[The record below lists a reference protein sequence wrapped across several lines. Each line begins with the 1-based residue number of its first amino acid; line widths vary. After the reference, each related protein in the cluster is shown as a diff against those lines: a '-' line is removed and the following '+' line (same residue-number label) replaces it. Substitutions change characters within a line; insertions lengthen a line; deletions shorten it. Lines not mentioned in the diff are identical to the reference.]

1 VKAITTH
8 LSADFDAFAAA
19 VCSVRLFPDHQVL
32 FPGSQEVAVR
42 RFMEDT
48 RFPFPE
54 LKLRQAR
61 RETFDH
67 VVVTDTRN
75 PARLGEVWQLIER
88 DHCPITL
95 VDHHVTEEDLLGAR
109 EVISRPVGA
118 TCTIVAQLMRERELP
133 PSSEE
138 ASLLL
143 MGIYEDTGGLSY
155 RETTP
160 TDLRIVAWL
169 LEQGGSLEWVRRWVM
184 KALQPDQLELLNR
197 IVEGCEE
204 ILVRDTPVELSMVE
218 VDRYHE
224 EAAYVVHRWVETF
237 EIPIGE

>member
-19 VCSVRLFPDHQVL
+19 VCAVRLFPDHQVL

-48 RFPFPE
+48 RFSFPE

-67 VVVTDTRN
+67 IVVTDTRN

-88 DHCPITL
+88 DRCPITL
-95 VDHHVTEEDLLGAR
+95 IDHHVTEEDLLGAR
-109 EVISRPVGA
+109 DVISRPVGA

-155 RETTP
+155 RETSPP
-160 TDLRIVAWL
+160 TLDQCLAVRA
-169 LEQGGSLEWVRRWVM
+169 GGSLDCAPLGDEGSCSEISSSCSIESSRAARRS
-184 KALQPDQLELLNR
+184 
-197 IVEGCEE
+197 
-204 ILVRDTPVELSMVE
+204 LSAT
-218 VDRYHE
+218 RRSSC
-224 EAAYVVHRWVETF
+224 RWSRSIATTRRR
-237 EIPIGE
+237 PTSSTAGWRPSRSRSGS